1 MLLLTAFIAV
11 SLSFG
16 ILDHTWLAG
25 MVGSVLFLRLL
36 ATKNVQMISG
46 VLVVCVFFSIRFYT
60 WQQNAHQVIQVKPY
74 VIQKQH
80 LLIYSD
86 ETKVSGDLLTFKAW
100 WWEKRQWVNGY
111 YRIRTLAEKKT
122 LLQTNKTKIWDVTGK
137 VLPLQAPTNEAQF
150 DWRRFYQGKNIF
162 LSFAVKNYTLQKV
175 PPGQMAWR
183 AKLHDLR
190 QKLSLMLQRLP
201 RPLDWYSATL
211 LLGIKSADTD
221 KTLADITRLGLLYLF
236 SLSGLHVF
244 YVVKTLR
251 RLLKLLRL
259 PKWLEILVVLGVLP
273 VYAILGGA
281 SASLVRAVWMCWIK
295 LVTGLI
301 KGVHLNLATIWA
313 VVLLLELWRYPALFY
328 QLGAQLSYLLTLV
341 IVTSKTSS
349 NWLFNLKLNAF
360 SAPLVLYYTYQWNFL
375 TFLITGWMN
384 LIFEYII
391 LPVTFIGAVVPFLQ
405 NLAAQLLQL
414 ISSSLTLL
422 ARLPSNLVL
431 GRPPLIMVLFWLGIL
446 LWLQGSSRK
455 LRGLVLLGISYFLTF
470 LLLRYP
476 LSSEVVYF
484 DIGQGDCTLIR
495 ERFSRR
501 VILID
506 TGGKVHFAMPNWKK
520 YPTKTSGETIVANY
534 LLSKGITRIDQL
546 YLTHQDADHVGNF
559 PSLSQLIKIKQIIVP
574 AGMEALPSFKHRL
587 ARSTVAPKAVKGVT
601 DKVRLSDPHLKL
613 LHPFTRGQ
621 GTNADSLVLWLD
633 FYGLKCIFTGDLDRK
648 GELAVIKKYP
658 NLTADVL
665 KTGHHGSKTATDPK
679 FVQQLAPKVAIISA
693 GRHNRYGH
701 PNQET
706 LVTLQKAKVPYYVTA
721 KVGMIKLTEMLG
733 RFSFWDL
740 KDN

>member
-1 MLLLTAFIAV
+1 
-11 SLSFG
+11 
-16 ILDHTWLAG
+16 
-25 MVGSVLFLRLL
+25 MVVLVLFLRLL
-36 ATKNVQMISG
+36 ATKNIHLISS
-46 VLVVCVFFSIRFYT
+46 VLVICVFFSIRFYT
-60 WQQNAHQVIQVKPY
+60 WQQNVHQVMQVTPD
-74 VIQKQH
+74 VTQKQH

-86 ETKVSGDLLTFKAW
+86 ETKISGDLLTFKAW

-122 LLQTNKTKIWDVTGK
+122 LLQINKTKIWNVTGK

-162 LSFAVKNYTLQKV
+162 LAFAVTHYTLQKV

-183 AKLHDLR
+183 GRLHDLR
-190 QKLSLMLQRLP
+190 QALRLKLKRLP

-211 LLGIKSADTD
+211 LLGIRSSDAD

-251 RLLKLLRL
+251 RFLKLLRL

-281 SASLVRAVWMCWIK
+281 SASLVRAVWMCWLK
-295 LVTGLI
+295 LAKRLI
-301 KGVHLNLATIWA
+301 KGVRLKLATIWA

-414 ISSSLTLL
+414 ISSGLNLL
-422 ARLPSNLVL
+422 ARLPSNLIL
-431 GRPPLIMVLFWLGIL
+431 GRPPLIMVLFWLGVL
-446 LWLQGSSRK
+446 LWLQGSSKKIRW
-455 LRGLVLLGISYFLTF
+455 LALLGMSYFLTF

-506 TGGKVHFAMPNWKK
+506 TGGKVHFSMPNWKK
-520 YPTKTSGETIVANY
+520 HPTKTSGETIVANY
-534 LLSKGITRIDQL
+534 LLSKGITRID
-546 YLTHQDADHVGNF
+546 
-559 PSLSQLIKIKQIIVP
+559 
-574 AGMEALPSFKHRL
+574 
-587 ARSTVAPKAVKGVT
+587 
-601 DKVRLSDPHLKL
+601 
-613 LHPFTRGQ
+613 
-621 GTNADSLVLWLD
+621 
-633 FYGLKCIFTGDLDRK
+633 
-648 GELAVIKKYP
+648 
-658 NLTADVL
+658 
-665 KTGHHGSKTATDPK
+665 
-679 FVQQLAPKVAIISA
+679 
-693 GRHNRYGH
+693 
-701 PNQET
+701 
-706 LVTLQKAKVPYYVTA
+706 
-721 KVGMIKLTEMLG
+721 
-733 RFSFWDL
+733 
-740 KDN
+740 

>member
-1 MLLLTAFIAV
+1 
-11 SLSFG
+11 
-16 ILDHTWLAG
+16 
-25 MVGSVLFLRLL
+25 MVVLVLFLRLL
-36 ATKNVQMISG
+36 ATKNIHLISS
-46 VLVVCVFFSIRFYT
+46 VLVICVFFSIRFYT
-60 WQQNAHQVIQVKPY
+60 WQQNVHQVMQVTPD
-74 VIQKQH
+74 VTQKQH

-86 ETKVSGDLLTFKAW
+86 ETKISGDLLTFKAW

-122 LLQTNKTKIWDVTGK
+122 LLQINKTKIWNVTGK

-162 LSFAVKNYTLQKV
+162 LAFAVTHYTLQKV

-183 AKLHDLR
+183 GRLHDLR
-190 QKLSLMLQRLP
+190 QALRLKLKRLP

-211 LLGIKSADTD
+211 LLGIRSSDAD

-251 RLLKLLRL
+251 RFLKLLRL

-281 SASLVRAVWMCWIK
+281 SASLVRAVWMCWLK
-295 LVTGLI
+295 LATRLI
-301 KGVHLNLATIWA
+301 KGVRLKLATIWA

-414 ISSSLTLL
+414 ISSGLNLL
-422 ARLPSNLVL
+422 ARLPSNLIL
-431 GRPPLIMVLFWLGIL
+431 GRPPLIMVLFWLGVL
-446 LWLQGSSRK
+446 LWLQGSSKKIRW
-455 LRGLVLLGISYFLTF
+455 LALLGMSYFLTF

-506 TGGKVHFAMPNWKK
+506 TGGKVHFSMPNWKK
-520 YPTKTSGETIVANY
+520 HPTKTSGETIVANY

-559 PSLSQLIKIKQIIVP
+559 QSLSQLIKIKQIIVP
-574 AGMEALPSFKHRL
+574 AGMENLPSFKHRL
-587 ARSTVAPKAVKGVT
+587 AKSAVMPEAVKGVT
-601 DKVRLSDPHLKL
+601 DRVKLSDPHLKL
-613 LHPFTRGQ
+613 LHPFARGQ

-648 GELAVIKKYP
+648 GELAVSKKYP

-665 KTGHHGSKTATDPK
+665 KMGHHGSKTATDPK

-721 KVGMIKLTEMLG
+721 KVGMIKFTEMLG
-733 RFSFWDL
+733 YFSFWDL